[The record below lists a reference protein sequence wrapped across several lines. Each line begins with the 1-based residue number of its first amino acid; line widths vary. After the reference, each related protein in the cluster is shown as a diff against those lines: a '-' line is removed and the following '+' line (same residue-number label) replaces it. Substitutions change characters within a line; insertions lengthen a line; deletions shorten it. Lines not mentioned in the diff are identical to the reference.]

1 MCNHTAHVQDAPVLR
16 AADTYHCAV
25 LACSYVKLD
34 STPGKMPS
42 DGYAFD
48 VACGQRVLASPN
60 TASGQAAAA
69 AGADGKRNASPGW
82 LLSRELNGA
91 LLCLELQIMAV
102 SCYVFDCI
110 LAAVWCM

>member
-1 MCNHTAHVQDAPVLR
+1 M
-16 AADTYHCAV
+16 

-34 STPGKMPS
+34 STPGEVPS

-48 VACGQRVLASPN
+48 VTCGQRVLASPN

-82 LLSRELNGA
+82 LLSRELGGV
-91 LLCLELQIMAV
+91 EH
-102 SCYVFDCI
+102 CYLVNVI
-110 LAAVWCM
+110 SRP